1 MTAARNM
8 CSVPVNFAEYR
19 LTTADGKPRLG
30 VSVLLAIIARCYSAT
45 SSVTGAPTGG
55 AAVRKRPPAA
65 TLSCSCERGYAP
77 GETVSDPQV
86 FDAEQLYEELSKI
99 WNR

>member
-1 MTAARNM
+1 
-8 CSVPVNFAEYR
+8 
-19 LTTADGKPRLG
+19 
-30 VSVLLAIIARCYSAT
+30 
-45 SSVTGAPTGG
+45 
-55 AAVRKRPPAA
+55 VRKRPPAA